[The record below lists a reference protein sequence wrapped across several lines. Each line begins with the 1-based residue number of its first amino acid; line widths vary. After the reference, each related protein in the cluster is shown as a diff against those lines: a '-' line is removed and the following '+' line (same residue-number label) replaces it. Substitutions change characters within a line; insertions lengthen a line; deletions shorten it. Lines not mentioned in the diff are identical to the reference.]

1 MTGSVHVAV
10 NPAAILAGSAARIA
24 STMPPKCGCTVWAF
38 FLIALVATS
47 CESYKDRPPSFCI
60 QLFWLVV
67 WNIFFTFPY
76 IGNNHPTDFHIFW
89 EGLKPP
95 TSVCLFVLF
104 CFVFFVCLFVF
115 SSWPIL
121 DSRPTQYMEFDVT
134 SSPAF
139 SPHDFLSGHM
149 AFCTFIACKWYR
161 YNVAPPVISWFISWF
176 TSARN

>member
-47 CESYKDRPPSFCI
+47 CESYKDRPPSFCV

-67 WNIFFTFPY
+67 WNIFLL
-76 IGNNHPTDFHIFW
+76 FHILGITIQLTFIFFERGW
-89 EGLKPP
+89 NHQPVF
-95 TSVCLFVLF
+95 VCLF